1 MAKAPYNDSH
11 VSQRGSKQA
20 EETNNVKQHHR
31 LAMGEKVDGQKN
43 PYGNEAKGKSSVAN
57 GQGKSY

>member
-1 MAKAPYNDSH
+1 MVKAPYSDSH

-20 EETNNVKQHHR
+20 DEANLVPQRHR
-31 LAMGEKVDGQKN
+31 LKLGLPVDGQKN